1 MKSFPFIMD
10 IENKRFL
17 IVGGGGTARRK
28 LGTLRKFDAQV
39 TVLAEKT
46 QIEEEDGVRVLL
58 KTFEEADLAGI
69 DYVIAATGSDGSDAK
84 IAALC
89 KARGIPVN
97 TTSNAETGDFYLP
110 ATIKEGPLIVAVSTS
125 GTSPAFARKMRQ
137 QIETGL
143 PLHIGEI
150 LERMGTFREE
160 MMRRIPTQEGRQAA
174 YEEILGWLL
183 TDHDKLDDEVIEQII
198 AHYEADGNAE

>member
-1 MKSFPFIMD
+1 MKSFPFIMN

-17 IVGGGGTARRK
+17 IVGGGRTAARK

-39 TVLAEKT
+39 TVIAQKT
-46 QIEEEDGVRVLL
+46 DIQEEDGVRVLQ
-58 KTFEEADLAGI
+58 KAFEEADLAGM
-69 DYVIAATGSDGSDAK
+69 DYVIAATGNDETESE

-89 KARGIPVN
+89 KVRGIPVN
-97 TTSNAETGDFYLP
+97 TTGDAEQGDFYLP

-137 QIETGL
+137 EIEKEL
-143 PLHIGEI
+143 GEI
-150 LERMGTFREE
+150 LERIDSFRKDL
-160 MMRRIPTQEGRQAA
+160 MQRIPTQEKRQAA

-183 TDHDKLDDEVIEQII
+183 ADHNQTDDEVIEQII
-198 AHYEADGNAE
+198 THYETEANE